1 MANMDLIK
9 KLRGMTQ
16 AGVMDAKKALE
27 ENDDDLDKA
36 AQWLREKGI
45 VKAAKKASAVATEGT
60 VKVMIRGDKAL
71 LIEINSQT
79 DFVAM
84 SDKFIELSNE
94 ITQAIFDAN
103 TTTLNEALK
112 AKTTSGMTVEE
123 VCTEF
128 TARIGE
134 KTAVRR
140 FEIIN
145 KKSDEVF
152 AHYVHN
158 NNKIGVLLVLTNGSS
173 ETAGHDVA
181 MHAAAMNPKFLNQ
194 NDVDQ
199 AWLANETKIL
209 KEQTI
214 AEGKPAD
221 KAEMIVKGRV
231 KKMLAEV
238 CLLDQQFFKDP
249 TKSIQDFLKSNH
261 STAIKYIRYEVGEGI
276 EKKVND
282 FAAEVAAQMKI
293 N

>member
-1 MANMDLIK
+1 
-9 KLRGMTQ
+9 
-16 AGVMDAKKALE
+16 
-27 ENDDDLDKA
+27 
-36 AQWLREKGI
+36 
-45 VKAAKKASAVATEGT
+45 
-60 VKVMIRGDKAL
+60 MIRGDKAL

-199 AWLANETKIL
+199 A
-209 KEQTI
+209 
-214 AEGKPAD
+214 
-221 KAEMIVKGRV
+221 
-231 KKMLAEV
+231 
-238 CLLDQQFFKDP
+238 
-249 TKSIQDFLKSNH
+249 
-261 STAIKYIRYEVGEGI
+261 
-276 EKKVND
+276 
-282 FAAEVAAQMKI
+282 
-293 N
+293 

>member
-1 MANMDLIK
+1 
-9 KLRGMTQ
+9 
-16 AGVMDAKKALE
+16 
-27 ENDDDLDKA
+27 
-36 AQWLREKGI
+36 
-45 VKAAKKASAVATEGT
+45 
-60 VKVMIRGDKAL
+60 MIQGDKAL
-71 LIEINSQT
+71 VIEINSQT

-84 SDKFIELSNE
+84 SDKFIQLSNE
-94 ITQAIFDAN
+94 ITQAIFAANVTSLADA
-103 TTTLNEALK
+103 LSV
-112 AKTTSGMTVEE
+112 KTVNGVTVEE
-123 VCTEF
+123 ACTEL

-140 FEIIN
+140 FEVIH
-145 KKSDEVF
+145 KKPDEVF

-158 NNKIGVLLVLTNGSS
+158 NNKIGVLLVLTPGSS
-173 ETAGHDVA
+173 ETVGHDVA
-181 MHAAAMNPKFLNQ
+181 MHAAAMNPKFLSQ

-199 AWLANETKIL
+199 TWLANETKIL

-249 TKSIQDFLKSNH
+249 TKSIHDFLKSHN

-282 FAAEVAAQMKI
+282 FAAEVAAQMKL

>member
-1 MANMDLIK
+1 MDLIK

-27 ENDDDLDKA
+27 ENGDDLDKA

-45 VKAAKKASAVATEGT
+45 VKAAKKASAVATEGII
-60 VKVMIRGDKAL
+60 KIMIHADKAL

-84 SDKFIELSNE
+84 SSSFIELSNE
-94 ITQAIFDAN
+94 ITQAIFNAN
-103 TTTLNEALK
+103 PNTLEDALK
-112 AKTTSGMTVEE
+112 AKTIKGLTVEE
-123 VCTEF
+123 ACTEL

-158 NNKIGVLLVLTNGSS
+158 NNKIGVLLVLTKGSNDI
-173 ETAGHDVA
+173 AGHDVA
-181 MHAAAMNPKFLNQ
+181 MHAAAMNPKFLSQ
-194 NDVDQ
+194 QDVDQ
-199 AWLANETKIL
+199 AWLMNETKIL

-249 TKSIQDFLKSNH
+249 SKSIQEFLNSHKSI
-261 STAIKYIRYEVGEGI
+261 AIKYLRYEVGEGI
-276 EKKVND
+276 EKKNND
-282 FAAEVAAQMKI
+282 FAAEVAAQMKF